1 MHLPFPS
8 RTERTMARPAS
19 EKVGNQVIRDKLRL
33 GLPEHPIVDVFAYL
47 CGTAKKVAPAGR

>member
-47 CGTAKKVAPAGR
+47 CGTDRKSVV